1 MHKPV
6 LPEEVMTWLAP
17 RDGQVFVDGTLG
29 GGGHTRML
37 LERGATVI
45 GLDRDEAAL
54 ERMQVEQVRWQGK
67 LMMVHGNFA
76 EMNRLV
82 AEQGYTAV
90 DGILLDVGVSSFQID
105 ERERGFSFQEDG
117 PLDMRMDRSQELSAA
132 DLVNRLDEQ
141 ELIRIFRAYGEEPQ
155 ARRVAQAIVKQRT
168 DKPFE
173 RTEQLAACVSAAKGG
188 RKGRIHP
195 ATRVFQALRIE
206 VNDELG
212 SLEKGLIEGLDLLKI
227 GGRMAVIA
235 FHSLEDRR
243 VKQFFNAHAGR
254 NESLPQG
261 GEQWIGQLPRVRK
274 MTRKAVKAG
283 TDEVAENPRSRSA
296 RLRVV
301 ERISDGE

>member
-1 MHKPV
+1 
-6 LPEEVMTWLAP
+6 MTWLAP

-54 ERMQVEQVRWQGK
+54 ERMQVEQARWQGK

-173 RTEQLAACVSAAKGG
+173 RTEQLAACISAAKGG

-212 SLEKGLIEGLDLLKI
+212 SLEKGLVEGLDLLKI